1 MCVCVCVCV
10 RERER
15 ERESEW
21 VFYRDKSEWS
31 QEFSMIT
38 YNGGILS
45 DFNLQCST
53 GWFSLQIQQSPISKK
68 KIKRLD
74 YYPKQKAHLSQTTLH
89 LVFRTGTQT
98 SRAITYLLIS
108 EGDHSH
114 EGWRELRK
122 GPFPW
127 LSWLFTHKTDKLT
140 LWLLSPWKS
149 ASSDCF
155 YWEPVTFTEAVHL
168 GTVRFLCLCRWLI
181 LLFRWHI
188 PSEILFSKETDGI
201 C

>member
-1 MCVCVCVCV
+1 MLNVWIVWYLNNFQIKMRDNRYKCVCVCVCV
-10 RERER
+10 CERER

-140 LWLLSPWKS
+140 LWLLLPG
-149 ASSDCF
+149 
-155 YWEPVTFTEAVHL
+155 PPPQ
-168 GTVRFLCLCRWLI
+168 G
-181 LLFRWHI
+181 
-188 PSEILFSKETDGI
+188 FSNNEF
-201 C
+201 